1 MQFIVISHQLL
12 ITLYS
17 VILGA
22 VMGAIYDGV
31 RFLTAVM
38 GARTVSERL
47 ARRLPAKLKKA
58 ALRRRGVLGRKA
70 ADLMVNLADI
80 LYFLTAAA
88 VFCAFLYTVNSG
100 CFRWFLM
107 LGALSGLFLYEIGPG
122 RLIWSILE
130 CCALLTRAFAGVL
143 LFGLT
148 RPAVWMVNGIQHIAE
163 PIRIAAGVRK
173 TERIRKRL
181 CTAVRFSAEK

>member
-1 MQFIVISHQLL
+1 
-12 ITLYS
+12 
-17 VILGA
+17 
-22 VMGAIYDGV
+22 
-31 RFLTAVM
+31 
-38 GARTVSERL
+38 
-47 ARRLPAKLKKA
+47 
-58 ALRRRGVLGRKA
+58 
-70 ADLMVNLADI
+70 MVNLADI

-130 CCALLTRAFAGVL
+130 CCALLTRAFVGVL

-148 RPAVWMVNGIQHIAE
+148 RPAIWMVNGIQHIAG